1 MELRAATP
9 ADIPAIQ
16 AIYAHHVL
24 HGLASFEIEPPSVA
38 EMRSRFE
45 SITGGGY
52 PYLVA
57 ADGERLLGYAYASIY
72 RTRPGYRYT
81 VEDSVYVSP
90 ALVGRGIGRQLLDRL
105 IDECERRGY
114 RQMLAV
120 IGDSANAASIELH
133 RACGFVHCGTLR
145 SVGLKFGRWVDSVL
159 MQRGLGESDRSVP
172 AAWPPSAGGR

>member
-1 MELRAATP
+1 MQLRAAT
-9 ADIPAIQ
+9 ADDLPAIQ

-24 HGLASFEIEPPSVA
+24 HGLASFEVEPPSLA

-45 SITGGGY
+45 SIAGGGH

-57 ADGERLLGYAYASIY
+57 ADGEHLLGYAYAAVY
-72 RTRPGYRYT
+72 RARPGYRYT

-90 ALVGRGIGRQLLDRL
+90 GQVGRGIGRQLLTGL
-105 IDECERRGY
+105 IEQCRRRGY

-133 RACGFVHCGTLR
+133 RACGFAHSGTLR
-145 SVGLKFGRWVDSVL
+145 SVGFKFGRWVDSVL
-159 MQRGLGESDRSVP
+159 MQRGLGESDRSLP
-172 AAWPPSAGGR
+172 AR